1 MFSFKLFYQKGSI
14 GDVLDRKVYAS
25 FNSRSVTFYGT
36 DDIDFMFPVAFDKFC
51 IIAPK
56 AMKIPD
62 WMAVF
67 KGFNAYVWCLIV
79 LGNSICGYFWYLLKQ
94 WTLR

>member
-1 MFSFKLFYQKGSI
+1 MS
-14 GDVLDRKVYAS
+14 
-25 FNSRSVTFYGT
+25 
-36 DDIDFMFPVAFDKFC
+36 PVAFDKFC
-51 IIAPK
+51 IIVPK

-67 KGFNAYVWCLIV
+67 KGFNVYVWCVIV
-79 LGNSICGYFWYLLKQ
+79 IGNSFYGYFWYLLKQ